1 MITRDENSSAD
12 VLVIIEKYEAFVKY
26 LYPAVQRS
34 PKHHGVLRDA
44 VIAEM
49 FATVGDLY
57 HAAKSRQLSR
67 LYQVDAR
74 FATLRSYLRFLA
86 SHDIRILNSRGHAH
100 ALGLLSE
107 PGRMLGAWQKRLK
120 GGKG

>member
-1 MITRDENSSAD
+1 MQ
-12 VLVIIEKYEAFVKY
+12 Y
-26 LYPAVQRS
+26 LYPIVQRS

-44 VIAEM
+44 VLAEM

-74 FATLRSYLRFLA
+74 FATLRSYLRFLV
-86 SHDIRILNSRGHAH
+86 SNDIRILNSKSHAH
-100 ALGLLSE
+100 ALRLLLE
-107 PGRMLGAWQKRLK
+107 PGRMLGAWQKKLRGEK
-120 GGKG
+120 G

>member
-1 MITRDENSSAD
+1 MITRDENTSTATLAI
-12 VLVIIEKYEAFVKY
+12 VEKYEVFVKY

-34 PKHHGVLRDA
+34 PKHHGVLRDT

-86 SHDIRILNSRGHAH
+86 SHDIRILTPKSHAH
-100 ALGLLSE
+100 ALSLLSE
-107 PGRMLGAWQKRLK
+107 PGRMLGAWQKKLRGEK
-120 GGKG
+120 G

>member
-1 MITRDENSSAD
+1 MITRDENTGTDALAI
-12 VLVIIEKYEAFVKY
+12 VEKYETFVKY
-26 LYPAVQRS
+26 LYPIVQRS

-49 FATVGDLY
+49 FVTVGDLY

-86 SHDIRILNSRGHAH
+86 SHEIRILTPKSHAH
-100 ALGLLSE
+100 ALSLLSE
-107 PGRMLGAWQKRLK
+107 PGRMLGAWQKKLRGQK
-120 GGKG
+120 G

>member
-1 MITRDENSSAD
+1 MITRDENTTVDTLAI
-12 VLVIIEKYEAFVKY
+12 VEKYEVFVKY

-34 PKHHGVLRDA
+34 PKHHGVLRDT

-57 HAAKSRQLSR
+57 HAAKSKQLSR

-86 SHDIRILNSRGHAH
+86 SPEIRVLSPKQHAH
-100 ALGLLSE
+100 ALRLLLE
-107 PGRMLGAWQKRLK
+107 PGRMLGAWQKKLRGEK
-120 GGKG
+120 G